1 MRSGPNYKDRRKG
14 LKIYYD
20 VKMAQIRHEGYGN
33 LTGGPKGG
41 MCYKDLQ
48 GAAKEGLKRFA
59 YTYFMKEVPVIRA

>member
-1 MRSGPNYKDRRKG
+1 MRSGNYKDRRKG
-14 LKIYYD
+14 LKIYCD

-48 GAAKEGLKRFA
+48 NRKQLKKGLKDLP
-59 YTYFMKEVPVIRA
+59 THTL